1 VDRTDR
7 IQPAHPRHLQVHE
20 SDIGSMSPELLDVE
34 SALPNAHRQLIFA
47 ALTSY
52 ASEPMSTATRA
63 AVVDLKTSGNWKN

>member
-1 VDRTDR
+1 
-7 IQPAHPRHLQVHE
+7 
-20 SDIGSMSPELLDVE
+20 MSPELLDVE

-63 AVVDLKTSGNWKN
+63 AVVALKTSGNWKT